1 MVESISRDT
10 TLAQVQRSLKS
21 LQLQWKQ
28 ARSNLLP
35 LGEIDVQRL
44 VSLLPDK
51 TTTDRLVQ
59 VYWETFETIYRVLHR
74 PDFWTDYYA
83 LWENPLAASA
93 DFLVTVLLVV
103 ATVSCVSP
111 VSPQEPMSYIGD
123 SSTLRERAIALVE
136 ISESWLERQSQKNL
150 SLARWQCRCLAL
162 LARISNTIK
171 KKQTW
176 NVAGNL
182 LRQAMS
188 AGFHR
193 DPSLLGTPMRKID
206 QEMRRRL
213 WATIME
219 LELQVSI
226 ERGMPSMLTNVTWDT
241 TNVLDVLDEEL
252 DETGEER
259 LSQPPWSPQSTAS
272 FLHSSRASLSL
283 RLSLAAAINDT
294 NSPLTHDEVLKHDEQ
309 LISHLQ
315 KLNST
320 SKEHGTNTRY
330 TLSETVLDLQLRQF
344 LLLLHTPFAV
354 EQRQSSRAS
363 TSRLAC
369 LNAASTVIESSSK
382 LSKTDYNFISLT
394 RTDFFRSAFVIC
406 QVIEAMRGLQRKKST
421 GNMRTMGLTD
431 RSQMRCYFS
440 AWAILCTGML
450 K

>member
-28 ARSNLLP
+28 AKSTLLP

-59 VYWETFETIYRVLHR
+59 VYWETFEAMYRILYR
-74 PDFWTDYYA
+74 PGFWADYHT

-93 DFLVTVLLVV
+93 EFLVTVLLVV
-103 ATVSCVSP
+103 AAVSCVC

-136 ISESWLERQSQKNL
+136 IAESWLERQSQKNL

-182 LRQAMS
+182 LRQAIS

-241 TNVLDVLDEEL
+241 MNVLDVLDEEL
-252 DETGEER
+252 DESGGEG
-259 LSQPPWSPQSTAS
+259 LSQPLWSPQSTAS
-272 FLHSSRASLSL
+272 FLHSSRASLPL
-283 RLSLAAAINDT
+283 RLSLAAAVNDT
-294 NSPLTHDEVLKHDEQ
+294 NSPLTHDDVLKHDEQ
-309 LISHLQ
+309 LIPHLL

-320 SKEHGTNTRY
+320 SEEHATNTRY
-330 TLSETVLDLQLRQF
+330 TLSEIVLDLQLRQF
-344 LLLLHTPFAV
+344 LMLLHTPFAV
-354 EQRQSSRAS
+354 EQQQSSRAS

-369 LNAASTVIESSSK
+369 LNAASTIIESCSK

-394 RTDFFRSAFVIC
+394 RTDLFRSAFVIC
-406 QVIEAMRGLQRKKST
+406 QVIEAMRGLQRKQLN
-421 GNMRTMGLTD
+421 GNMRNMGLAD
-431 RSQMRCYFS
+431 RFR
-440 AWAILCTGML
+440 
-450 K
+450 

>member
-10 TLAQVQRSLKS
+10 TLAQVQRSVKS

-28 ARSNLLP
+28 AKSTLLP
-35 LGEIDVQRL
+35 FGEIDVQRL
-44 VSLLPDK
+44 VSLLPDR

-59 VYWETFETIYRVLHR
+59 VYWETFETIYRILYR
-74 PDFWTDYYA
+74 PAFWTDYYA
-83 LWENPLAASA
+83 LWDNPLAASA
-93 DFLVTVLLVV
+93 EFLVTVLLVV

-111 VSPQEPMSYIGD
+111 MEQISYIGD
-123 SSTLRERAIALVE
+123 SSTLRERATALVD

-150 SLARWQCRCLAL
+150 TLARWQCRCLVL

-182 LRQAMS
+182 LRQAIS

-193 DPSLLGTPMRKID
+193 NPSLLATPMGEID

-241 TNVLDVLDEEL
+241 TNVLDILDEEL
-252 DETGEER
+252 DETHEQR
-259 LSQPPWSPQSTAS
+259 LPQPPWSPQSTAS
-272 FLHSSRASLSL
+272 FLHSSRASLPL
-283 RLSLAAAINDT
+283 RLSLTAAINNT
-294 NSPLTHDEVLKHDEQ
+294 SSPLTHDDVLKHDEQ
-309 LISHLQ
+309 LTSHLQ
-315 KLNST
+315 KLNPASA
-320 SKEHGTNTRY
+320 EHTANTQQ

-354 EQRQSSRAS
+354 EQQQSSRAS
-363 TSRLAC
+363 ISRLAC
-369 LNAASTVIESSSK
+369 LNAASTVIESCLR
-382 LSKTDYNFISLT
+382 LSRTDYNFISLT
-394 RTDFFRSAFVIC
+394 RTDLFRSAFVIC
-406 QVIEAMRGLQRKKST
+406 QVIEAMRGLQRK
-421 GNMRTMGLTD
+421 
-431 RSQMRCYFS
+431 
-440 AWAILCTGML
+440 
-450 K
+450 